1 MRASVCATTCAGAG
15 SDVTDDDRMALIHAE
30 LDGELSSEQRAA
42 LARLLLSDPQA
53 RAFRDELH
61 GLGNHL
67 GALGQ
72 VEPPPELKDSILG
85 RLPVSPAT
93 VATVA
98 TTYRNA
104 SFGRWRLAA
113 MAVGLLTAGTIVYE
127 TVQGPAPA
135 SRETAGTMAA
145 DASTAVDSVLVGGGP
160 VTGRATLY
168 RDRSG
173 LAVGLELSAADPV
186 DVLIASAGHS
196 FRIND
201 LVSPPAGSVR
211 RTAAL
216 PGVRMQG
223 QIIELTFLIDG
234 RTVSRATLRAPS
246 RP

>member
-1 MRASVCATTCAGAG
+1 VITCAGAER
-15 SDVTDDDRMALIHAE
+15 SDVTDAERMTLIHAE
-30 LDGELSSEQRAA
+30 LDGELGSEQRAD
-42 LARLLLSDPQA
+42 LARLLLADPGA
-53 RAFRDELH
+53 RALRDELQ
-61 GLGNHL
+61 GLCKGL
-67 GALGQ
+67 DTLGQ

-85 RLPVSPAT
+85 RLPSVPLAA
-93 VATVA
+93 VPR
-98 TTYRNA
+98 TYRNA

-113 MAVGLLTAGTIVYE
+113 LIAGLLTAGTIVYE

-135 SRETAGTMAA
+135 SRETVGTMAA
-145 DASTAVDSVLVGGGP
+145 DTSTAVDSVVVGGGP

-201 LVSPPAGSVR
+201 LVSPPAGSVH

-216 PGVRMQG
+216 PGVGMKG
-223 QIIELTFLIDG
+223 QEIELTFLIAG
-234 RTVSRATLRAPS
+234 RTVGRATLHAPS
-246 RP
+246 GH